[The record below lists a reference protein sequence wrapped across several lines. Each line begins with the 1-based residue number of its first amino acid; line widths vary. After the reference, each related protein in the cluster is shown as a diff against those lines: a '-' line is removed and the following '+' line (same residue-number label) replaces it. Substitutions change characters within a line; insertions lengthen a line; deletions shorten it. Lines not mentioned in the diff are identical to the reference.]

1 MGRGAPIDWPL
12 SREEKKWHLERLNSD
27 DLWVADGIESKA
39 LQEPP
44 QPLSPRIAAILNAAV
59 FALDLGASPVRP
71 PPGLDERPGLQE
83 PQRTPP
89 TRYQTPP
96 PVERPKSMLASHL
109 DQYTSLFQNPA
120 AHIASPCSPQALH
133 GVSPTA
139 WAPNSPTRR
148 AGSSPGTFDALAWV
162 PTSPRA
168 AIFSTVPVAPPPPA
182 APLPPLQ
189 PQAWP
194 VSPAAQAPAWGVG
207 LAPLAFSQLGTS
219 APPPPPLWGAGLSTW
234 AGVPSC
240 PPPSWPAPI
249 SLEVSS
255 PGTLWLNEDTLEAN
269 PGHWHKPLKVYMEH
283 IECDVLAIDPCTP
296 AKKHVP
302 DWF

>member
-27 DLWVADGIESKA
+27 ALWVADGIESKA
-39 LQEPP
+39 LEQIP
-44 QPLSPRIAAILNAAV
+44 QPLSPRIAAILNAAGV
-59 FALDLGASPVRP
+59 ALDLGASPVRP
-71 PPGLDERPGLQE
+71 PPGLEEHPGLQE

-96 PVERPKSMLASHL
+96 PMERPASMLASPL
-109 DQYTSLFQNPA
+109 DQYTSLFQSPHV
-120 AHIASPCSPQALH
+120 HIASPCSPQALH
-133 GVSPTA
+133 AVSPPA
-139 WAPNSPTRR
+139 WTPSSPTRR
-148 AGSSPGTFDALAWV
+148 AGIRA
-162 PTSPRA
+162 PTSPAPRA
-168 AIFSTVPVAPPPPA
+168 GSSPAIFSTVPVAPAPPT

-189 PQAWP
+189 PPTWP
-194 VSPAAQAPAWGVG
+194 ASPAAQAPAWGVG
-207 LAPLAFSQLGTS
+207 PAPLAFSQLGTS
-219 APPPPPLWGAGLSTW
+219 APPPPPTWGPGLSPW

-255 PGTLWLNEDTLEAN
+255 PGTLWLNEDTLEAS
-269 PGHWHKPLKVYMEH
+269 PGRWQKPLKVYMEH
-283 IECDVLAIDPCTP
+283 TDCEALAIDPCTP

-302 DWF
+302 NWF